1 VKLDLLD
8 EFQPAITWWSTRH
21 AYGHRVDAAAHV

>member
-8 EFQPAITWWSTRH
+8 EFQPAITWWSTPH
-21 AYGHRVDAAAHV
+21 PHGHRVDAAAHV